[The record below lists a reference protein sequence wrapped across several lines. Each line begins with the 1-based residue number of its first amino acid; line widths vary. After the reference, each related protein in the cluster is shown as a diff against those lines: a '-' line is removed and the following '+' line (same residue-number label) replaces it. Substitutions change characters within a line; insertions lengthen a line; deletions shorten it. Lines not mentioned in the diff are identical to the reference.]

1 MYLDYAGNQAKRQI
15 LMTME
20 DWIEKLDAFLQFNQY
35 DILKNAGKVSA
46 MVAKELAETEYK
58 KFRIMQDD
66 DFLSDFDNQMKRLD
80 K

>member
-1 MYLDYAGNQAKRQI
+1 MK
-15 LMTME
+15 

-46 MVAKELAETEYK
+46 KVAKELAETEYK
-58 KFRIMQDD
+58 KFRINQDEK
-66 DFLSDFDNQMKRLD
+66 FLSDFDNQMKRIE